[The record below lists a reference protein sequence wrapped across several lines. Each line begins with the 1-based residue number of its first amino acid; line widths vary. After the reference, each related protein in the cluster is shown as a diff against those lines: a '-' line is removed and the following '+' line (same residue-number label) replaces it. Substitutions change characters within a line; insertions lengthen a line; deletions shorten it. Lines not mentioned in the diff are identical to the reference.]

1 MGEIAPNPNGRY
13 RRVVVAVDK
22 FKGTLTA
29 PQAAAAIEEGVRRA
43 LPDADIR
50 LFPMADGGDGSLEV
64 VESAVGG
71 ERVLVPATDPLGRR
85 VDVPILV
92 LGQTA
97 FVEMAKVSGLNLIPP
112 AQRDILRSST
122 YGLGEVIR
130 FAIESVRAKKVV
142 VAIGG
147 SATNDGGI
155 GMLEA
160 LGFKYD
166 PSGNIF
172 DDSAVSRVTPH
183 LWETEIEVAC
193 DVENPLLGPNGAT
206 AIYGPQK
213 GATPQTIPV
222 LEERLSRWAEAVSLW
237 RGLPADE
244 LAQYPGAGA
253 AGGVGFALH
262 GVLRANMLQGWRV
275 FSDMM
280 NLEQEIADADLVF
293 TGEGKFDKQ
302 SLEGKLPLG
311 IAQLCAQYRKPLWLL
326 CGRNAVPENIYRSYG
341 ICRLCQIV
349 SLYPKDPM
357 KNAAEKLSAAAFGI
371 FTKI

>member
-97 FVEMAKVSGLNLIPP
+97 FVEMAKVSGLNLIPVH
-112 AQRDILRSST
+112 QRDILRSST

-183 LWETEIEVAC
+183 LWETERRI
-193 DVENPLLGPNGAT
+193 
-206 AIYGPQK
+206 
-213 GATPQTIPV
+213 
-222 LEERLSRWAEAVSLW
+222 SL
-237 RGLPADE
+237 
-244 LAQYPGAGA
+244 
-253 AGGVGFALH
+253 
-262 GVLRANMLQGWRV
+262 
-275 FSDMM
+275 
-280 NLEQEIADADLVF
+280 
-293 TGEGKFDKQ
+293 
-302 SLEGKLPLG
+302 
-311 IAQLCAQYRKPLWLL
+311 
-326 CGRNAVPENIYRSYG
+326 
-341 ICRLCQIV
+341 
-349 SLYPKDPM
+349 
-357 KNAAEKLSAAAFGI
+357 
-371 FTKI
+371 